1 MLTRFKR
8 FGSSRGHLQLE
19 HRTAYLCV
27 CKRCLLRCNA
37 TATFSFWIELWPMNV
52 RTIGRRVFSNNVR
65 LDPQRSPG
73 FEGLQ
78 TVRIFRAEVLAQL
91 VRGDILL

>member
-1 MLTRFKR
+1 
-8 FGSSRGHLQLE
+8 
-19 HRTAYLCV
+19 
-27 CKRCLLRCNA
+27 
-37 TATFSFWIELWPMNV
+37 MNL